1 MSLKRHFESA
11 HSEIFSNAPMF
22 STRRIASSN
31 ATSTTG
37 TTAISTDNCL
47 YKSNME
53 KIPLDIRKQILKHQT
68 PRGNTSPVLRNY
80 LRTMRTQVSPQHQLN
95 KSLYKTTNTT

>member
-1 MSLKRHFESA
+1 
-11 HSEIFSNAPMF
+11 MF
-22 STRRIASSN
+22 STRRIETSH

-47 YKSNME
+47 FKSNIE
-53 KIPLDIRKQILKHQT
+53 KVPVDIRKQILKYQT

-80 LRTMRTQVSPQHQLN
+80 LNHMRNQ
-95 KSLYKTTNTT
+95 SLETIKEST

>member
-11 HSEIFSNAPMF
+11 NSEIFSNAPMF

-37 TTAISTDNCL
+37 TTAISSDHCL

-53 KIPLDIRKQILKHQT
+53 KIPLDMRKQILKHQT

-80 LRTMRTQVSPQHQLN
+80 LSNLRSMRTQVSPQHQALN
-95 KSLYKTTNTT
+95 TTNLS